1 MTQHHYTRKK
11 VSHMTNRHMTNPL
24 AFSETKE
31 KKKEKAGNHRLA
43 NDVRMGGGEWSC
55 GVLSKCGKHPLH
67 PINRPQR

>member
-43 NDVRMGGGEWSC
+43 NDVRMGGESGAAGC
-55 GVLSKCGKHPLH
+55 
-67 PINRPQR
+67 